1 LNVTAAPESPGFARG
16 PADQATLALVDELK
30 ALAAETLGRGIE
42 RMFDGADDMLFEMAR
57 RATNN
62 KDQRIYFDT
71 MRVVR
76 LGRPKIGK
84 IFREEIARGF
94 ETGTDK
100 SDEAR
105 TADLTFEDLSLQETK
120 SLEESIAI
128 STMASKA
135 ENLYGNLLW
144 ELGRR
149 IEWLTKE
156 KNADIAPAALAP
168 ATISS
173 AFRRSAEALD
183 VEFDIELVIF
193 KLFDR
198 LVISDLGELYN
209 RVLRFFD
216 QNGVKPAAIVAPM
229 PRPAGPGG
237 GMGGGMPMDGT
248 AQGGAN
254 GSAMPGGGTG
264 LPAVP
269 QGYGFAQPPM
279 MDAATLN
286 ALRSLG
292 SRGVAQLPPGANAN
306 ASGYYGDMQLGSD
319 LATAASGQIVPGWE
333 APRAYAYVQRAGA
346 VGQMFNEL
354 MQDPTL
360 PAPLKPRFDQLRF
373 SVIKSALHDASFF
386 ADRQHPVRGLMSEL
400 ATLAAGARASGMEA
414 LRRIEELVGSI
425 QSQFDVAADDVRS
438 QTALPGPVD
447 EKTLEQFFAQQKE
460 DARQRRQA
468 IIERTRRVVAEELQL
483 HTLSR
488 KVPEPVW
495 PLLNSGWAPLAA
507 LRLLKQGAGSDAWR
521 DAMDILSRILDSI
534 DPRRPAARSES
545 SVESLEL
552 DLSERL
558 ADIGMI
564 SERITAL
571 LRSWREGVA
580 EVEAAPLPTAR
591 QPAIEP
597 LAVEVP
603 PPPPAEPQTSAPM
616 ASIPSA
622 PPAEETST
630 LLAEIPFELER
641 SGATALPDELAHLEG
656 EAERV
661 PVAAAHEFD
670 EATAAMLSAAT
681 GAPEITAG
689 DEAEADIPLDLEP
702 LVDSAPSPYYQGL
715 DAAPADA
722 TTLLDLLM
730 VLSSWFRV
738 YDHDRGQN
746 RWLKV
751 VAHHPADGTV
761 TFAEFNGHNKLQ
773 LLIQTFLDDLVAGRA
788 EPIDLGPAARR
799 SLDAYLNARRGATAQ
814 AA

>member
-1 LNVTAAPESPGFARG
+1 MNVTAAPEASEFARG
-16 PADQATLALVDELK
+16 PADAETIALVDELK
-30 ALAAETLGRGIE
+30 ALAADTLARGIE

-94 ETGTDK
+94 APD
-100 SDEAR
+100 SQRPDDSA
-105 TADLTFEDLSLQETK
+105 TADLTFEDLSLQESK
-120 SLEESIAI
+120 SLEETIAI
-128 STMASKA
+128 STMATKA
-135 ENLYGNLLW
+135 ENLYSHLLW

-149 IEWLTKE
+149 LEWLIKE
-156 KNADIAPAALAP
+156 KQAYIAPTALAP

-198 LVISDLGELYN
+198 LVISDLGELYT

-216 QNGVKPAAIVAPM
+216 QHGVKPAAITAPM
-229 PRPAGPGG
+229 PRPSGPG
-237 GMGGGMPMDGT
+237 GMGGGMSGEAASQVGAGAMHS
-248 AQGGAN
+248 AAMAGGA
-254 GSAMPGGGTG
+254 GQ
-264 LPAVP
+264 PAP

-279 MDAATLN
+279 MDVATLN

-292 SRGVAQLPPGANAN
+292 ARGMAQIPQGANA
-306 ASGYYGDMQLGSD
+306 AGYYGDVQLGAD

-346 VGQMFNEL
+346 VGKMFNEL

-373 SVIKSALHDASFF
+373 SVIKSALRDSSFF
-386 ADRQHPVRGLMSEL
+386 ADRQHPVRGLMNDL
-400 ATLAAGARASGMEA
+400 TTLAAGARASGMEA
-414 LRRIEELVGSI
+414 LRRIEELVGQI

-460 DARQRRQA
+460 EARQRRQA

-545 SVESLEL
+545 AVETLEF
-552 DLSERL
+552 DLADRL

-564 SERITAL
+564 SERVSAL
-571 LRSWREGVA
+571 LRSWRDGLA
-580 EVEAAPLPTAR
+580 EVEAAPASSTR
-591 QPAIEP
+591 GPAIEP
-597 LAVEVP
+597 LTVEIPLSPPAVE
-603 PPPPAEPQTSAPM
+603 PALPADLAP
-616 ASIPSA
+616 A
-622 PPAEETST
+622 PAAAELPEEDAPT
-630 LLAEIPFELER
+630 LLDEIPFELETP
-641 SGATALPDELAHLEG
+641 GATALPEDVAHLEG
-656 EAERV
+656 EPERV
-661 PVAAAHEFD
+661 LPVASVPD
-670 EATAAMLSAAT
+670 LDDPEATVLA
-681 GAPEITAG
+681 APEVSATQA
-689 DEAEADIPLDLEP
+689 DAEATPTIASILTTPSD
-702 LVDSAPSPYYQGL
+702 VAAPS
-715 DAAPADA
+715 DAN
-722 TTLLDLLM
+722 TLLDLLM

-761 TFAEFNGHNKLQ
+761 TFAEFNGQNKLQ
-773 LLIQTFLDDLVAGRA
+773 LLTQIFLDDLVAGRA

-799 SLDAYLNARRGATAQ
+799 SLDAYLNARRAEATAQ